1 MKSLNRILLGLF
13 FVGGALVW
21 ALPVELKADDA
32 QAPSANSTRAEM
44 EYRAVERTRPSYQ
57 QVPQLSNRREYN
69 TATQAVYRQSK
80 TRASNRA
87 VAVAYE
93 EPTAPVPAPTPAQ
106 ATAPAVSSE
115 GALAPVVGP
124 DAGDPS
130 LAPVAAPGFV
140 EEGVGVPGGCD
151 NCGSGGACCP
161 GGGEV
166 WGDGCCCCNPLAG
179 LGNLLWVPFISLEA
193 GAHGFKGPLDNGLNG
208 NFGFQE
214 GATLA
219 GPIGHIFFQSPELRE
234 LGYHVG
240 VRGTQSNFNGFFS
253 DSNTASGY
261 HDIGREQV
269 FFTAGLFHRAM
280 CPGLQWD
287 VAFDYLHDTRGVD
300 LDVKQVRAE
309 LSYACPGSW
318 EAGFWG
324 AFGGDTRLTTFTLR
338 QGVSVDQ
345 TTESLNIYALFF
357 RHYFCGGGEFRF
369 WAGMTE
375 KSDAVFGTDVRV
387 PLAESLAIEHNIL
400 FMSPNGAGTANGY
413 AFAQEREAWSIMV
426 NLVWYPGQASHCIEQ
441 NPYRPILNT
450 ASNSSFI
457 VDVK

>member
-1 MKSLNRILLGLF
+1 MKSPIRTILGLF
-13 FVGGALVW
+13 LVGGALAWV
-21 ALPVELKADDA
+21 LPVELKADDA
-32 QAPSANSTRAEM
+32 QTPSASTRADM

-57 QVPQLSNRREYN
+57 QVPNLSNRREYN

-80 TRASNRA
+80 TRPSNRA

-93 EPTAPVPAPTPAQ
+93 EPTAPVPAPA
-106 ATAPAVSSE
+106 AAVSGE
-115 GALAPVVGP
+115 GNLAPVVGA
-124 DAGDPS
+124 DVGDPS
-130 LAPVAAPGFV
+130 LAPIAAPGMV

-166 WGDGCCCCNPLAG
+166 WGDGGCNPLAG

-193 GAHGFKGPLDNGLNG
+193 GSHGFKGPLDNGVNG

-219 GPIGHIFFQSPELRE
+219 GPIGRIFFQSPELRE
-234 LGYHVG
+234 LAYHVG
-240 VRGTQSNFNGFFS
+240 VRGTQSNFTGS
-253 DSNTASGY
+253 WGWSEGDSFR
-261 HDIGREQV
+261 DLGREQV
-269 FFTAGLFHRAM
+269 FVTAGLFHRAM

-287 VAFDYLHDTRGVD
+287 VAFDYLHDTRAAD
-300 LDVKQVRAE
+300 LDVKQIRAE

-324 AFGGDTRLTTFTLR
+324 AFGGDTRLTTFSLR
-338 QGVSVDQ
+338 DVRSITQ
-345 TTESLNIYALFF
+345 TTEALNIYALFF

-369 WAGMTE
+369 WGGTTE
-375 KSDAVFGTDVRV
+375 LHDAIFGTDVRV
-387 PLAESLAIEHNIL
+387 PLAESLAIEHSIL
-400 FMSPNGAGTANGY
+400 FMSPSRSGDNNAE
-413 AFAQEREAWSIMV
+413 AQQREAWSIMV
-426 NLVWYPGQASHCIEQ
+426 NIVWYPGQASHCIEQ
-441 NPYRPILNT
+441 NSYRPILNT